1 MAKNTEVQPDAS
13 QRAADKADSGRK
25 ESASKKP
32 GLMERISSFKEFVI
46 LARNELRKV
55 SWPTLKETR
64 KTSLVVLGFVAV
76 MAILLGLVDLILSGI
91 VRFILY

>member
-1 MAKNTEVQPDAS
+1 MAKNNEVQPDAS
-13 QRAADKADSGRK
+13 QRVADKVESGRK
-25 ESASKKP
+25 ESVAKKP
-32 GLMERISSFKEFVI
+32 GLMERINSFKEYVI

-76 MAILLGLVDLILSGI
+76 MALLLGLVDLILSGI